1 MGRGLE
7 IKSDHN
13 SSIRL
18 ARAGARVFLT
28 WRSKSLACHFVAQ
41 TLRAQALKRNL
52 RNKRKRM
59 QTETQMAAALLISTA
74 AMPPLTADHD
84 GLTHNGRSARYGIK
98 PACVN
103 FRLAIQGNLSSL
115 WHARCSVLHLGRR
128 YAPLG
133 HPGNAAC
140 LHGHARR
147 AIDPERD
154 ITGYSALFQLRSV
167 KHGGR
172 RCTGRYGN
180 RCRAAATRRR
190 VRRKC
195 SRAARR

>member
-1 MGRGLE
+1 
-7 IKSDHN
+7 
-13 SSIRL
+13 
-18 ARAGARVFLT
+18 
-28 WRSKSLACHFVAQ
+28 
-41 TLRAQALKRNL
+41 
-52 RNKRKRM
+52 M

-172 RCTGRYGN
+172 RYVPADMAIDAEQQRWGGLHASPGGMASCL
-180 RCRAAATRRR
+180 RR
-190 VRRKC
+190 
-195 SRAARR
+195 

>member
-7 IKSDHN
+7 ITSDHN
-13 SSIRL
+13 STIRL
-18 ARAGARVFLT
+18 ARAGARFFLT
-28 WRSKSLACHFVAQ
+28 WGSKSLACHFVAQ

-154 ITGYSALFQLRSV
+154 ITRPP
-167 KHGGR
+167 GGL
-172 RCTGRYGN
+172 GRHIWAFPQAPSILWYNLG
-180 RCRAAATRRR
+180 
-190 VRRKC
+190 
-195 SRAARR
+195 

>member
-1 MGRGLE
+1 MCRGLE

-103 FRLAIQGNLSSL
+103 FRLAIQGNLFLSVACALLGASL
-115 WHARCSVLHLGRR
+115 R
-128 YAPLG
+128 P
-133 HPGNAAC
+133 
-140 LHGHARR
+140 
-147 AIDPERD
+147 
-154 ITGYSALFQLRSV
+154 AL
-167 KHGGR
+167 
-172 RCTGRYGN
+172 C
-180 RCRAAATRRR
+180 ATRTPRQR
-190 VRRKC
+190 
-195 SRAARR
+195 SLPARPRPPCNRP